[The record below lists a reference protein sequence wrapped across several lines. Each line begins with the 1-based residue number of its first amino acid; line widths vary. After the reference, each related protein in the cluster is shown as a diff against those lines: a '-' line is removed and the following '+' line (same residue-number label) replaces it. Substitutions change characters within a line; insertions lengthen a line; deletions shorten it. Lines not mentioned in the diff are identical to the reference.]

1 MTAKKTTD
9 KPKCKHAQTL
19 GRMAKGKPKRFT
31 EAYIAKLT
39 ERLAGARAKRAEK
52 LAKGRAI

>member
-1 MTAKKTTD
+1 MTAKQTD

-31 EAYIAKLT
+31 EAYIVQLT
-39 ERLAGARAKRAEK
+39 ERLAGARKVRAEK
-52 LAKGRAI
+52 LAKGRTI